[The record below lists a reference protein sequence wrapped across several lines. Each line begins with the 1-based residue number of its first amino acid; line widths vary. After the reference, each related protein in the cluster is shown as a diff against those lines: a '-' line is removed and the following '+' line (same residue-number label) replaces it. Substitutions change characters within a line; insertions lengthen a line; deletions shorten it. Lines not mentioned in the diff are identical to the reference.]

1 MPSRVSRAGI
11 SVSAASSIREIAIK
25 KPGAML
31 RIEPSDESRSA
42 RKADMTTSA
51 EEVIACPT
59 REIAKAIAVFGSS
72 PARSRSR

>member
-1 MPSRVSRAGI
+1 MVGVLAEADAGI
-11 SVSAASSIREIAIK
+11 
-25 KPGAML
+25 GAQRVVGQAGGAR

-42 RKADMTTSA
+42 RKADTTTSA

-59 REIAKAIAVFGSS
+59 RAIAKIIAVFGSS